1 MRYYLLLLALWPAL
15 ALGQP
20 AAPPRPTYCN
30 PLDLDYGYTP
40 FERFATAGRHR
51 ATADPVITLFKGTY
65 YLFSTNQKGYWH
77 SPDLAN
83 WQFAART
90 FLKPENTVLD
100 DLCAPAVCAVGDTL
114 LVIGS
119 TQKADFALWM
129 STDPLRN
136 KWTKAV
142 DPFPLAAWDPDIFL
156 DDDGKLYLYYGS
168 SNEYPLYGVQ
178 LSRRTLKPIGQPVP
192 LFKLNDAQFGWQRF
206 GEYLDNTFL
215 PPFME
220 GAAMNKHS
228 GKYYLQYGA
237 PGTEF
242 SSYADGVQVA
252 EHPLGPFAPQAH
264 NPVSYKPGGFARGAG
279 HGNTFQDK
287 WATGGTCLP

>member
-1 MRYYLLLLALWPAL
+1 MRLLFLLLAPTLAL
-15 ALGQP
+15 AQP
-20 AAPPRPTYCN
+20 TPRPTYCN
-30 PLDLDYGYTP
+30 PLNLDYGYTP
-40 FERFATAGRHR
+40 FENFSTAGRHR

-83 WQFAART
+83 WQFIGRT

-100 DLCAPAVCAVGDTL
+100 DLCAPAVRAVGDTL

-119 TQKADFALWM
+119 TNKPDFALWM
-129 STDPLRN
+129 STDPLHN
-136 KWTKAV
+136 KWQKAL

-156 DDDGKLYLYYGS
+156 DDDGKLYLYWGS
-168 SNEYPLYGVQ
+168 SNEYPLYGIQ
-178 LSRRTLKPIGQPVP
+178 LSRKTFRPIGQPVP

-220 GAAMNKHS
+220 GAWMNKHA

-237 PGTEF
+237 PRKAARLVRYWVVGLRRKRPQRSVAHLHAIGIAAEF
-242 SSYADGVQVA
+242 G
-252 EHPLGPFAPQAH
+252 
-264 NPVSYKPGGFARGAG
+264 AR
-279 HGNTFQDK
+279 
-287 WATGGTCLP
+287 